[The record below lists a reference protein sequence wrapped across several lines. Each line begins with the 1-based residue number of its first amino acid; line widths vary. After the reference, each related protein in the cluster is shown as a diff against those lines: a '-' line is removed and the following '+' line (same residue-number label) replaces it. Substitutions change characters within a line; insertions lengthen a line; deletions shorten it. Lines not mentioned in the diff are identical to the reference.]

1 MASDKQRGLAWLAT
15 ISALL
20 VVASFMAAKAARD
33 ATLLEHYSIRSL
45 PLFVGLSALMSLPL
59 IIVAGKLMVKY
70 GPHRLVP
77 AMNAVSGATALAEY
91 LLMAGFPRFTA
102 VLVFFHLSTASAV
115 LVSGFWSIVNERFD
129 IHNAKRHIGRI
140 GMGATLGGILGGVI
154 AERTAVYFK
163 PDTILLVLAVMQ
175 GVCAVSLWAF
185 GHGATKHE
193 TTETAATESTWSGL
207 ATVTKSHLLRR
218 AGLVVVITA
227 VAAGALDYVFKADIV
242 HGGSKADL
250 LRSLA
255 LFYTVTNVITA
266 IVQVALCGPVLAFLG
281 VPRSVSTL
289 PYTVAGFGILSM
301 LIKVPTMATVARGAE
316 LVTRNSIYRAGYE
329 LLYAPLPP
337 EQKRP
342 TKVVLDVGADKLGD
356 ILAAQLV
363 GAIVYSVA
371 DARTGLLLAAA
382 IAGGLGILI
391 TFGLPKTYTQSLEAG
406 LLEKVRDL
414 PAGEGQPE
422 PWVSIAAMPSSFNHP
437 GDVIPLQMRRR
448 KRRRTPAPAAA
459 LPAAPLPAAAPND
472 TERLLRLVRELRSND
487 ANRLRAALAEP
498 LPTELA
504 RVAIELVGGPDDI
517 AKIAADALRV
527 IAPRCTGSLVDTL
540 LDTER
545 DEKLRRR
552 LPGILAAGQPELAA
566 WGLWRALSDP
576 SFEVRYRCGTVLA
589 QLAIDVHLG
598 PVDPE
603 EVFEYVRKELVV
615 DHDEWKMRKL
625 ENDPVIEAEAE
636 TDAGLGHVF
645 RVLGLVLPAEPLRV
659 ALHAVQTDDIGL
671 RGMAL
676 EYLESI
682 LPPDVRAQLWPLI
695 DGSAE
700 ADTGMHPAI
709 TADSASSSNE
719 FLNKMRQVHPHIFDK
734 MHLHKSS

>member
-1 MASDKQRGLAWLAT
+1 MAKDSQRGLAWLAT

-33 ATLLEHYSIRSL
+33 ATLLAHYSIRSL
-45 PLFVGLSALMSLPL
+45 PLFVGLSALLSLPI
-59 IIVAGKLMVKY
+59 IIVAGKLMMKY
-70 GPHRLVP
+70 GPQRLVP
-77 AMNAVSGATALAEY
+77 AMNAVSAGAALAEY
-91 LLMAGFPRFTA
+91 MLMAGFPRLTA

-140 GMGATLGGILGGVI
+140 GMGATIGGILGGVI
-154 AERTAVYFK
+154 AERTAVYFR
-163 PDTILLVLAVMQ
+163 PDSILLVLAVMQ
-175 GVCAVSLWAF
+175 AVSAVALWAF
-185 GHGATKHE
+185 GRGGVVHE
-193 TTETAATESTWSGL
+193 APPTESTWSALG
-207 ATVTKSHLLRR
+207 TVTKSHLLRR
-218 AGLVVVITA
+218 AGLVVVVTA

-242 HGGSKADL
+242 KGGSKADL

-255 LFYTVTNVITA
+255 VFYTATNVITA
-266 IVQVALCGPVLAFLG
+266 IVQVALSGPVLTWLG
-281 VPRSVSTL
+281 VPRTVSTL
-289 PYTVAGFGILSM
+289 PYTVAGFGLLS
-301 LIKVPTMATVARGAE
+301 LFIKVPTMATVARGAE

-337 EQKRP
+337 DQKRP

-363 GAIVYSVA
+363 GVIVYSVA
-371 DARTGLLLAAA
+371 DARSGLLLAAA

-391 TFGLPKTYTQSLEAG
+391 TFGLPKLYTQSLEAG

-422 PWVSIAAMPSSFNHP
+422 PWVSIAEMPSSFNHP

-448 KRRRTPAPAAA
+448 RRRRTPVPAP
-459 LPAAPLPAAAPND
+459 APND

-487 ANRLRAALAEP
+487 VTRVRAALAEP

-504 RVAIELVGGPDDI
+504 RVAIELVGGADDL
-517 AKIAADALRV
+517 AKIAAAALRT
-527 IAPRCTGSLVDTL
+527 IAPRCTGSLVDAL

-545 DEKLRRR
+545 DDKLRRR
-552 LPGILAAGQPELAA
+552 LPGILAAGLPELAA
-566 WGLWRALSDP
+566 WGLWRGLSDP

-589 QLAIDVHLG
+589 QLALDVHLG
-598 PVDPE
+598 HVDRE
-603 EVFEYVRKELVV
+603 EVFEYVRKELVI
-615 DHDEWKMRKL
+615 DHDEWKARKL
-625 ENDPVIEAEAE
+625 EADPVIEAEAE
-636 TDAGLGHVF
+636 SDAGLGHVF

-659 ALHAVQTDDIGL
+659 ALHAVQTDDISL

-700 ADTGMHPAI
+700 ADTGMHPAV
-709 TADSASSSNE
+709 TADSASSSNA
-719 FLNKMRQVHPHIFDK
+719 FLQKMREVHPHIFDK
-734 MHLHKSS
+734 VHLRGNH